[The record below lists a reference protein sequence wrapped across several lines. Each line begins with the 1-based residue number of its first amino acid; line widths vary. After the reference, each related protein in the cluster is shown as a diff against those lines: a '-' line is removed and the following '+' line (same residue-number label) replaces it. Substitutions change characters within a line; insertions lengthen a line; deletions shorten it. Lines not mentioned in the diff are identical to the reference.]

1 MHMRKFLPVVFC
13 GIAAISFSAFAE
25 DSIKA
30 ETGVKATTPNASI
43 SNENRADANVGSAN
57 PNAPADANAQG
68 SASAGAS
75 SDKPAKRDVK
85 KQKRSKS
92 HEGASSGSSS
102 AESSAPADSSAS
114 KKY

>member
-1 MHMRKFLPVVFC
+1 MRKFLPVVFC

-25 DSIKA
+25 DSTIKA
-30 ETGVKATTPNASI
+30 ETGVKATTPNAAI
-43 SNENRADANVGSAN
+43 SNENRADASLGSAN
-57 PNAPADANAQG
+57 PNAPADANAHG

-75 SDKPAKRDVK
+75 SDKPAQRDMK

-102 AESSAPADSSAS
+102 AESSAPADSSTS